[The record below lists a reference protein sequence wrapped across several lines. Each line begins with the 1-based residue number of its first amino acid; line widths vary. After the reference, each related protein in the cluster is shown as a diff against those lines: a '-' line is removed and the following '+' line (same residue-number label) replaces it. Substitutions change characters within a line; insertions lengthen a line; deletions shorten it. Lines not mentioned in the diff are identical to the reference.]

1 MASIRS
7 RALAAAAVLALS
19 VAFGSP
25 ALADDAGTALA
36 TKAKQAL
43 AGGDSN
49 GAYALFLKAHK
60 AAPANRTYV
69 HNAAALA
76 STLGKSDEAAGL
88 FREAAGLAAK
98 AGDRNDVIIY
108 NTEISKLREALPA
121 WVAEKQAQASALS
134 QAAQASAPVWDRVHR
149 NAIRAA
155 QAGDLARAQA
165 AAEQAVTIA
174 RDNFG
179 PEHFATII
187 SLSDLA
193 QVLANAGKADDAVRN
208 WNTALEAASTAL
220 GNGHPETL
228 KIAQGLV
235 DHYAALAEG
244 AKAEEGQDVIATS
257 AAKALG
263 DSHGLTLAAR
273 LKLATQ
279 MLNNGHYAE
288 ADRVLE
294 PTCRA
299 IQATYGDVHAKY
311 ASCLA
316 AQSEAA
322 RQTGKIAL
330 AGSRADQALAIAALA
345 VQDISPEGYEL
356 RIRAAQVRQA
366 QGKFAEAQA
375 LLEGVIKV
383 ATDTSD
389 TATANRAKAVLI
401 DVLDARG
408 DFAAAE
414 TMATELLTWQTAT
427 YGSGHP
433 ATVATLTSLASLYR
447 KEGRLTEAEQTF
459 RDAYDRFAKVVGKDH
474 RSTIVAANNLG
485 EILEKEGLFDQ
496 AEPYLHEAADGSR
509 KLFGESNPATLISL
523 NNLALLYESQG
534 DFDKAESL
542 YSGVIDAFTKSVG
555 EKHPDTL
562 AFVNNLAYLY
572 LLKEDWA
579 KAEPLFARVVAGWS
593 EQYGP
598 EHINTLKARNSLA
611 RVLMRTG
618 RLAEAEKAFT
628 DTLAARR
635 KVLGA
640 THMDVLRSQI
650 DLGGLYRAENRLPE
664 AKELLEKT
672 LSTAE
677 KTLGPLHPY
686 TFEALNALAAVKED
700 IGDLDGALK
709 VRKLTFE
716 RRNEFLNR
724 MLYVTGDNARE
735 GYIRLHQ
742 PELAAYADLLGRMDP
757 ATAGR
762 GLLEI
767 SLNRKGLLFKVASE
781 LAQIGR
787 LSRDPEMARL
797 SDQLTE
803 KRKRLASLTLSG
815 PTEETKGH
823 HLDVLADLQD
833 QINRLQGELGRAS
846 TRFRKTV
853 KPIAADEV
861 VAALPEDGVL
871 VDFVQFT
878 VPGKPPRLVA
888 ATLRKDNG
896 KPVFGFV
903 PYGDPAAIDAAILK
917 YRKDI
922 QNEEL
927 DLDEVLDSGAA
938 TYQLIWKPLEPALA
952 GRAKAYVVPDATL
965 NILPF
970 AALVD
975 KGKYLIERVDLHVY
989 TSARNLLPNPL
1000 PPAHGGYIINA
1011 GPDYNTE
1018 EVTGKEQ
1025 LNQVRSRAATVVKDS
1040 VRGMASGMRGLRFD
1054 PLPGAE
1060 KEGQLIR
1067 QSVAAKGAEN
1077 AIYTRRDAQ
1086 EKVLRD
1092 LAEPPEILHIATHGF
1107 FLKPDDTLRKRLMKL
1122 QRGSDIQL
1130 PPPGDNPL
1138 LRSGLAFAGINANAQ
1153 VLGEIDTDNDGVLTA
1168 LEVLSL
1174 NLTGT
1179 KLAILSACETGLG
1192 EIHEGEG
1199 VYGLRRAFQEA
1210 GASTVVSSLWEVS
1223 DAGTQK
1229 LMTALYSRLL
1239 AGKPPHI
1246 ALREAQLEMLRIGE
1260 WSSPYIWSA
1269 FFMVDG

>member
-1 MASIRS
+1 MASFRTHALTAATAI
-7 RALAAAAVLALS
+7 ALALAF
-19 VAFGSP
+19 AQP
-25 ALADDAGTALA
+25 TLADDSGTALA
-36 TKAKQAL
+36 AKGKQAL
-43 AGGDSN
+43 ASGDN
-49 GAYALFLKAHK
+49 DGALGFYLKAHK
-60 AAPANRTYV
+60 AAPANRDYL
-69 HNAAALA
+69 HN
-76 STLGKSDEAAGL
+76 
-88 FREAAGLAAK
+88 AAGLAAALGKPEAAGLYQQAAALAAK
-98 AGDRNDVIIY
+98 AGARDDVALY
-108 NTEISKLREALPA
+108 NAEIAKLRDALPA
-121 WVAEKQAQASALS
+121 WAEEKQQRASALTEAG
-134 QAAQASAPVWDRVHR
+134 QKAAPIWDRVHR
-149 NAIRAA
+149 AAIRAS
-155 QAGDLARAQA
+155 QAGDLVKAQS

-179 PEHFATII
+179 PEHFATIV

-193 QVLANAGKADDAVRN
+193 QVQTGADKATEAEANWAS
-208 WNTALEAASTAL
+208 ALEAATKVL
-220 GNGHPETL
+220 GAGHPETL
-228 KIAQGLV
+228 KIRAALV

-244 AKAEEGQDVIATS
+244 AKAEAAQAELAQAAAT
-257 AAKALG
+257 ALG
-263 DSHGLTLAAR
+263 DAHGLTLAAR
-273 LKLATQ
+273 TRLA
-279 MLNNGHYAE
+279 MLMINNGRYAE
-288 ADRVLE
+288 ADAVLA

-299 IQATYGDVHAKY
+299 IQSGYGELHPRT

-316 AQSEAA
+316 QQASAA
-322 RQTGKIAL
+322 RLMGNMAV
-330 AGSRADQALAIAALA
+330 AGSRADQALAIAAKALPDSDPNGFA
-345 VQDISPEGYEL
+345 L
-356 RIRAAQVRQA
+356 RTDAALVRLA
-366 QGKFAEAQA
+366 QGKLTEAQT
-375 LLEGVIKV
+375 LLDGVVK
-383 ATDTSD
+383 AAAADPLTQ
-389 TATANRAKAVLI
+389 NRAKAELV

-414 TMATELLTWQTAT
+414 ALATDLLTWQTKT

-433 ATVATLTSLASLYR
+433 VTVATLSSLAGLYR
-447 KEGRLTEAEQTF
+447 KQGRLAEAEQTF
-459 RDAYDRFAKVVGKDH
+459 HDAYDRFTKVLGKDH
-474 RSTIVAANNLG
+474 RSTIAAANNLG

-496 AEPYLHEAADGSR
+496 AEPFLHEAADGSR
-509 KLFGESNPATLISL
+509 KMLGETNPASLISL

-534 DFDKAESL
+534 DFEKAESL
-542 YSGVIDAFTKSVG
+542 YTSVVEAFSKSVG
-555 EKHPDTL
+555 DSHPDTL
-562 AFVNNLAYLY
+562 AFVNNLAYLH

-579 KAEPLFARVVAGWS
+579 KAEPLFARVVAGWT
-593 EQYGP
+593 EQYGAD
-598 EHINTLKARNSLA
+598 HINTLKARNNLA
-611 RVLMRTG
+611 RVLARTG
-618 RLAEAEKAFT
+618 PLAEAERAMA
-628 DTLAARR
+628 DVLAARR
-635 KVLGA
+635 KVLGD
-640 THMDVLRSQI
+640 THMDVLRSQH
-650 DLGGLYRAENRLPE
+650 DLGVVYRAQGRLPE
-664 AKELLEKT
+664 AKALLEKT
-672 LSTAE
+672 LATAE

-686 TFEALNALAAVKED
+686 TFETLNSLASVKED
-700 IGDLDGALK
+700 LGDLDGALK
-709 VRKLTFE
+709 VRRLTFE
-716 RRNEFLNR
+716 RRNEFLGR

-742 PELAAYADLLGRMDP
+742 PELAAYADLLARMDP
-757 ATAGR
+757 ATAGK
-762 GLLEI
+762 GVLEI

-787 LSRDPEMARL
+787 LARDPELARL

-815 PTEETKGH
+815 PTAETKGR
-823 HLDVLADLQD
+823 HLDVLAELQD

-846 TRFRKTV
+846 ARFRKTV
-853 KPIAADEV
+853 KPISADEV
-861 VAALPEDGVL
+861 AAAMPDDAVL
-871 VDFVQFT
+871 ADFIQFT
-878 VPGKPPRLVA
+878 APGKPPRLVA
-888 ATLRKDNG
+888 ATLRKEDG
-896 KPVFGFV
+896 KPVYGFV
-903 PYGDPAAIDAAILK
+903 SYGDPAPMDAAILK

-938 TYQLIWKPLEPALA
+938 AYQLLWQPLEPAMA
-952 GRAKAYVVPDATL
+952 GRTKAYVVPDATL

-975 KGKYLIERVDLHVY
+975 NGKYLIERVDLHVY
-989 TSARNLLPNPL
+989 TSARNLLPSAL

-1018 EVTGKEQ
+1018 DVTGKEE
-1025 LNQVRSRAATVVKDS
+1025 LNKVRSRAASSIQDS

-1086 EKVLRD
+1086 EKVLRE

-1122 QRGSDIQL
+1122 QRGGDIQL

-1239 AGKPPHI
+1239 AGKPPHL
-1246 ALREAQLEMLRIGE
+1246 ALLEAQLEMLRIGE